1 MKNQINCPHC
11 GQHIDVNE
19 IVYNQLSE
27 QIKSDFGQKVTA
39 EKKELESKIR
49 KQLTE
54 EKNQELASYK
64 DELERKVEQ
73 VKELNKTKAELERT
87 KREKEELRTQIE
99 VEAEQK
105 LSQVLATEKTKIAK
119 ELEEKNQLKLSE
131 REHIIE
137 QLKEQLSIAQRKA
150 EQGSMQIQGE
160 VQEEVIEA

>member
-11 GQHIDVNE
+11 GQHINVNE
-19 IVYNQLSE
+19 IVYNELSE
-27 QIKSDFGQKVTA
+27 QIKLDYGHKITA
-39 EKKELESKIR
+39 EKKELEGKIR
-49 KQLTE
+49 KELTE
-54 EKNQELASYK
+54 EKNLELASYK
-64 DELERKVEQ
+64 EELGRKVEQ
-73 VKELNKTKAELERT
+73 VKELNKTRAELERT

-105 LSQVLATEKTKIAK
+105 LTEALASEKTKIAK

-160 VQEEVIEA
+160 VQEEAIEQ